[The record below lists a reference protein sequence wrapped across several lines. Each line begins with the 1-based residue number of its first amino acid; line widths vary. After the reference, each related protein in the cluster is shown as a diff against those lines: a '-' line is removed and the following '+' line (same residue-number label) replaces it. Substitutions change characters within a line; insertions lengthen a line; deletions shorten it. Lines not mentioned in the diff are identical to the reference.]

1 MSFLNINNEIDMK
14 NHILK
19 NNYLVIFPDETIKL
33 YKSLRDIE
41 KDILI
46 HSSNISKKLK
56 KNGGDHCFC
65 SSKGTNYIFFI
76 KKLLNIYDFAH
87 N

>member
-1 MSFLNINNEIDMK
+1 MK

-19 NNYLVIFPDETIKL
+19 NNYLVVFPDETIKL

-41 KDILI
+41 NDILI

-56 KNGGDHCFC
+56 KNGGDYCCC

-76 KKLLNIYDFAH
+76 KKLLI
-87 N
+87 

>member
-1 MSFLNINNEIDMK
+1 MSFLNINNEINMK

-19 NNYLVIFPDETIKL
+19 NNYLVVFPDETIKL

-41 KDILI
+41 NDILI

-56 KNGGDHCFC
+56 K
-65 SSKGTNYIFFI
+65 KWRR
-76 KKLLNIYDFAH
+76 LLFLFK
-87 N
+87 